1 MDDFCQEKKREIAIV
16 ETFINRFNFKLLFI
30 SRIFDKKINN
40 WNVGGFLLSSV
51 SNLTIRQN

>member
-16 ETFINRFNFKLLFI
+16 EIFINRFNFKLLFI

-40 WNVGGFLLSSV
+40 VGGFLLSSV
-51 SNLTIRQN
+51 SNLTIRRN